1 MLKTPSLKNGK
12 TLDSQRHLSRKLRAV
27 DELHSS
33 FLDKEARVF
42 DLMMETPN
50 ELSKSRSSTIYPR
63 GQCFALH
70 KHIFV
75 SSSGVS
81 SQKLALR

>member
-1 MLKTPSLKNGK
+1 M
-12 TLDSQRHLSRKLRAV
+12 SRKLRAV

-33 FLDKEARVF
+33 FLDDKGARVF

-63 GQCFALH
+63 GQCFELH